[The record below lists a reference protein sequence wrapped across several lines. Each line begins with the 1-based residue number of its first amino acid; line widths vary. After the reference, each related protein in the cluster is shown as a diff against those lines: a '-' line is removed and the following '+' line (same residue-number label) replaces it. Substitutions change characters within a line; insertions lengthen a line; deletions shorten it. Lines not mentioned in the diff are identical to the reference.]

1 MASGFLLLF
10 IIVPLM
16 LVMLGLYYITLA
28 IWELRAGVDRTRYV
42 KLMFGGLV
50 LVVIAPLLFIL
61 YWTVGIYAMNFKFR

>member
-1 MASGFLLLF
+1 MVAGILLML

-28 IWELRAGVDRTRYV
+28 IWELRVGMDRTRYV

-50 LVVIAPLLFIL
+50 LVVIAPLLFII
-61 YWTVGIYAMNFKFR
+61 YWYIGIMNLKFI

>member
-1 MASGFLLLF
+1 MVAGFMLL

-28 IWELRAGVDRTRYV
+28 IWELRAGIDRTRYV

-50 LVVIAPLLFIL
+50 LVVIAPLLFII
-61 YWTVGIYAMNFKFR
+61 YWYIGILNLKFI

>member
-1 MASGFLLLF
+1 MVAGFLLL

-28 IWELRAGVDRTRYV
+28 IWELRAGMDRTRYV

-50 LVVIAPLLFIL
+50 LVVIAPLLFII
-61 YWTVGIYAMNFKFR
+61 YSYAGIMSF

>member
-1 MASGFLLLF
+1 MASSFLLLF
-10 IIVPLM
+10 IMVPLM

-50 LVVIAPLLFIL
+50 LVIIAPLLFIL
-61 YWTVGIYAMNFKFR
+61 YWTAGIYAMNFTF